1 MRYIKPEIEINMIH
15 TEDVIT
21 SSGLFNWIVNSGKE
35 GAEEPKVSTGTD
47 SETKKPS
54 ATVNVGADFFG

>member
-21 SSGLFNWIVNSGKE
+21 SSGLFNWIVNSGNE
-35 GAEEPKVSTGTD
+35 SASED
-47 SETKKPS
+47 SKPS
-54 ATVNVGADFFG
+54 VTTGSDNDATVNVGADFFG